1 MSDRV
6 IDARDL
12 VREYRVGAKAVRAL
26 AGVSLQVSR
35 GEFVALIGTSGSG
48 KSTLLS
54 VLGCLDR
61 PDRGEY
67 FLEGRPVHALS
78 NDALAKVRNE
88 RIGFVFQSFNLL
100 DRQTAEE
107 NVALPL
113 RYAGVPRAERLRRAV
128 EMLGQVGLADRV
140 GHRPDE
146 LSGGQRQRVAI
157 ARALIADP
165 DLILADEPTGNLDSK
180 SGEEILD
187 LFRGLHAQGRTLVMV
202 THDEHIAAVAQ
213 RRVRLEDGLVVSDER
228 LGGEE

>member
-1 MSDRV
+1 MAETV

-12 VREYRVGAKAVRAL
+12 VREYRVGARAVRAL
-26 AGVSLQVSR
+26 DGVSLRVQR

-61 PDRGEY
+61 PDSGEY
-67 FLEGRPVHALS
+67 HLDGQPVHALS
-78 NDALAKVRNE
+78 NDALAGVRN
-88 RIGFVFQSFNLL
+88 RHIGFVFQSFNLL
-100 DRQTAEE
+100 ERQTAEE

-113 RYAGVPRAERLRRAV
+113 RYAGVPRAERLARAV
-128 EMLGQVGLADRV
+128 DMLGRVGLAERI

-157 ARALIADP
+157 ARALIANP
-165 DLILADEPTGNLDSK
+165 DLILADEPTGNLDTK

-187 LFRGLHAQGRTLVMV
+187 IFRGLHAQGRTLVLV

-213 RRVRLEDGLVVSDER
+213 RRVRLEDGRVVSDEQQA
-228 LGGEE
+228 